1 MNANQQHMLDAYRAA
16 QRGET
21 APPLPGRHDWEA
33 IGEIR
38 DHLRTG
44 RPDAGRR
51 RKERPR
57 KWWSALRAPLRHLTR
72 RTNSS
77 TAPVT
82 SAALHDS
89 PGAATVTSVSDTPGT
104 PPGAG

>member
-38 DHLRTG
+38 DHLSTG
-44 RPDAGRR
+44 RPGA
-51 RKERPR
+51 
-57 KWWSALRAPLRHLTR
+57 R
-72 RTNSS
+72 RTEKRATEKRATEKRARGKARTHWLSRNGRLRRLL
-77 TAPVT
+77 TPARTTNGQHT
-82 SAALHDS
+82 SD
-89 PGAATVTSVSDTPGT
+89 PR
-104 PPGAG
+104 